1 MNTEL
6 ITQVAAFIW
15 QEADMLDH
23 GEYAQWLE
31 SWTPDGLYIVPIDP
45 AQTDFANT
53 LNYAYDNAEM
63 REKRVARLGSG
74 ESISTSPVPR
84 TVRDVSRFRVLSND
98 GTNVTVRCAQNLREF
113 RKDVLKHY
121 TADVSFELV
130 RSGGSFLIRR
140 KVVRLINSTDTL
152 QGIGYIL

>member
-6 ITQVAAFIW
+6 ITQVSAYLW

-23 GEYAQWLE
+23 AEYAQWLE
-31 SWTPDGLYIVPIDP
+31 SWTADGLYIVPIDP
-45 AQTDFANT
+45 QETDFANT
-53 LNYAYDNAEM
+53 LNYAYDDAGM

-74 ESISTSPVPR
+74 ESISTSPLPR
-84 TVRDVSRFRVLSND
+84 TVRDVSRFRILSND
-98 GTNVTVRCAQNLREF
+98 GSQVTVRCAQNLREF

-121 TADVSFELV
+121 TADVTFELV

-140 KVVRLINSTDTL
+140 KIVRLINATDTL

>member
-6 ITQVAAFIW
+6 ITQVSAFLW

-23 GEYAQWLE
+23 AEYAQWLE
-31 SWTPDGLYIVPIDP
+31 SWTADGLYIVPIDP
-45 AQTDFANT
+45 QETDFANT
-53 LNYAYDNAEM
+53 LNYAYDDAGM

-74 ESISTSPVPR
+74 ESISTSPLPR
-84 TVRDVSRFRVLSND
+84 TVREVSRFRILSND
-98 GTNVTVRCAQNLREF
+98 GSNVTVRCAQNLREF

-140 KVVRLINSTDTL
+140 KIVRLINATDTL

>member
-31 SWTPDGLYIVPIDP
+31 SWTADGLYIVPIDP

-98 GTNVTVRCAQNLREF
+98 GSNVTVRCAQNLREF

-121 TADVSFELV
+121 TADVTFELV

>member
-98 GTNVTVRCAQNLREF
+98 GSNVTVRCAQNLREF

>member
-6 ITQVAAFIW
+6 IAQVSAFLW

-23 GEYAQWLE
+23 AEYAQWLE
-31 SWTPDGLYIVPIDP
+31 SWTADGLYVVPIDP
-45 AQTDFANT
+45 QETDFANT
-53 LNYAYDNAEM
+53 LNYAYDDAGM

-74 ESISTSPVPR
+74 ESISTSPLPR
-84 TVRDVSRFRVLSND
+84 TVRDVSRFRILSND
-98 GTNVTVRCAQNLREF
+98 GSQVTVRCAQNLREF

-140 KVVRLINSTDTL
+140 KIVRLINATDTL

>member
-6 ITQVAAFIW
+6 ITQVSAYLW

-23 GEYAQWLE
+23 AEYAQWLE
-31 SWTPDGLYIVPIDP
+31 SWTADGLYIVPIDP
-45 AQTDFANT
+45 QETDFANT
-53 LNYAYDNAEM
+53 LNYAYDDAGM

-74 ESISTSPVPR
+74 ESISTSPLPR
-84 TVRDVSRFRVLSND
+84 TVRDVSRFRILSND
-98 GTNVTVRCAQNLREF
+98 GSQVTVRCAQNLREF

-121 TADVSFELV
+121 AADVTFELV

-140 KVVRLINSTDTL
+140 KIVRLINATDTL

>member
-6 ITQVAAFIW
+6 IHQVAAFIW

-45 AQTDFANT
+45 QETDFANS
-53 LNYAYDNAEM
+53 LNYAHDNAAM

-84 TVRDVSRFRVLSND
+84 TIRDVSRFRVLAND

-113 RKDVLKHY
+113 RKDVQKHY
-121 TADVSFELV
+121 TADVTFELV

-140 KVVRLINSTDTL
+140 KIVRLINSTDTL